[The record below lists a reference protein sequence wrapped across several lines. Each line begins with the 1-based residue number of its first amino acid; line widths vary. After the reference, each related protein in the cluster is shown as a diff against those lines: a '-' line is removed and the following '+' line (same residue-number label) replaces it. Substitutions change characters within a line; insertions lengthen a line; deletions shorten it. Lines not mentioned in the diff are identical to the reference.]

1 MRNGLKLGE
10 RIREA
15 RRKIGLN
22 QTELG
27 KAIGVEIKTISRW
40 ETDLS
45 EPRVSDIAKLA
56 QALNVTEDELLNGPK
71 NESWTLEIKFDNSQ
85 KELVNMTADFPCISS
100 VTGSK
105 FGAVLTLSGKWDT
118 FKDDAKFQ
126 DFVDQLIKAR
136 DKILKMSEDWC

>member
-1 MRNGLKLGE
+1 MKENNFHNRLRDLRKKAGLTQKELAE
-10 RIREA
+10 RINISLMTFKRWEWGQRA
-15 RRKIGLN
+15 PRL
-22 QTELG
+22 E
-27 KAIGVEIKTISRW
+27 EIKRI
-40 ETDLS
+40 
-45 EPRVSDIAKLA
+45 A

-136 DKILKMSEDWC
+136 DKILRMSEDWN

>member
-1 MRNGLKLGE
+1 MGLTQIELAEKLKVSNLTVFRWEKGE
-10 RIREA
+10 R
-15 RRKIGLN
+15 
-22 QTELG
+22 
-27 KAIGVEIKTISRW
+27 
-40 ETDLS
+40 
-45 EPRVSDIAKLA
+45 EPRASDIANLA
-56 QALNVTEDELLNGPK
+56 AALNVTEDELLNGPK

>member
-1 MRNGLKLGE
+1 MKENKFNDRLRELRKQAGLTQEELAK
-10 RIREA
+10 RINISLMTFKRWEWGQRA
-15 RRKIGLN
+15 PRL
-22 QTELG
+22 E
-27 KAIGVEIKTISRW
+27 EIKRI
-40 ETDLS
+40 
-45 EPRVSDIAKLA
+45 A

-136 DKILKMSEDWC
+136 DKILRMSEDWN

>member
-1 MRNGLKLGE
+1 MTPKTLKL
-10 RIREA
+10 
-15 RRKIGLN
+15 K
-22 QTELG
+22 
-27 KAIGVEIKTISRW
+27 
-40 ETDLS
+40 
-45 EPRVSDIAKLA
+45 KLA
-56 QALNVTEDELLNGPK
+56 AALNVTEDELLNGPK

-126 DFVDQLIKAR
+126 DFVDQLVKAR

>member
-1 MRNGLKLGE
+1 MKENKFNDRLRELRKQAGLTQEELAK
-10 RIREA
+10 RINISLMTFKRWEWGQRA
-15 RRKIGLN
+15 PRL
-22 QTELG
+22 E
-27 KAIGVEIKTISRW
+27 EIKRI
-40 ETDLS
+40 
-45 EPRVSDIAKLA
+45 A

>member
-1 MRNGLKLGE
+1 MINIKGLRAIRKKRGLTLQQLGDLTG
-10 RIREA
+10 IDF
-15 RRKIGLN
+15 N
-22 QTELG
+22 S
-27 KAIGVEIKTISRW
+27 ISRY
-40 ETDLS
+40 ERGVLVPNVRTI
-45 EPRVSDIAKLA
+45 EKIAS
-56 QALNVTEDELLNGPK
+56 ALNVTTDELLNGPK